1 MTATITAAYLHHV
14 AAFLVVATLM
24 VELVL
29 LKSELTLTSAR
40 SVLRMDM
47 VYGIAATVLL
57 VVGFVRV
64 FYTEKGSAYYFDSG
78 TFLVK
83 LALFIVVALLSI
95 YPTIK
100 FMGWRKALR
109 EGRLPDFDAGTRRK
123 VRMLIHI
130 ELTLIFV
137 IILHGHHDG
146 ARRLVPRLAQKSPAR

>member
-29 LKSELTLTSAR
+29 LKGELTLTSAR

-47 VYGIAATVLL
+47 VYGISATVLL
-57 VVGFVRV
+57 IVGLVRV
-64 FYTEKGSAYYFDSG
+64 FYTEKGEAYYFASG
-78 TFLVK
+78 TFLGK
-83 LALFIVVALLSI
+83 LGLFIIVGLLSI
-95 YPTIK
+95 YPTVK

-109 EGRLPDFDAGTRRK
+109 EQRLPDFDAGTRRT

-130 ELTLIFV
+130 ELTLILV
-137 IILHGHHDG
+137 IILLAIMM
-146 ARRLVPRLAQKSPAR
+146 ARGVGFLG

>member
-1 MTATITAAYLHHV
+1 MTATITAAYLHHL

-29 LKSELTLTSAR
+29 LKGELTPTAAR

-64 FYTEKGSAYYFDSG
+64 FYTEKGSAYYFDSAS
-78 TFLVK
+78 FLVK
-83 LALFIVVALLSI
+83 LALFIVVGALSI
-95 YPTIK
+95 YPTIQ

-109 EGRLPDFDAGTRRK
+109 EGRLPDFAAGTRRK

-137 IILHGHHDG
+137 IILMAIMM
-146 ARRLVPRLAQKSPAR
+146 ARGVWYLG

>member
-1 MTATITAAYLHHV
+1 MTATITAAFLHHV

-24 VELVL
+24 AELVL
-29 LKSELTLTSAR
+29 LRNDLTLSSAR

-57 VVGFVRV
+57 IVGFVRV
-64 FYTEKGSAYYFDSG
+64 FYTEKGEAYYFASG
-78 TFLVK
+78 TFLGK
-83 LALFIVVALLSI
+83 LALFILVALLSI
-95 YPTIK
+95 YPTIR

-109 EGRLPDFDAGTRRK
+109 EQRLPDFDADTRRK

-137 IILHGHHDG
+137 IILLAIMM
-146 ARRLVPRLAQKSPAR
+146 ARGIGFLG

>member
-1 MTATITAAYLHHV
+1 MTATVTAAFLHHV
-14 AAFLVVATLM
+14 AAFLVVAALM

-29 LKSELTLTSAR
+29 LKQEPLTNAGAR

-64 FYTEKGSAYYFDSG
+64 LYTEKGAAYYFASG
-78 TFLVK
+78 SFLVK

-100 FMGWRKALR
+100 FLSWRAALR
-109 EGRLPDFDAGTRRK
+109 EGRVPEFPAAARRT
-123 VRMLIHI
+123 VRMLVHI
-130 ELTLIFV
+130 ELTLLFV
-137 IILHGHHDG
+137 IMLMAVMM
-146 ARRLVPRLAQKSPAR
+146 ARGLWFLG

>member
-1 MTATITAAYLHHV
+1 MTATITAAYLHHL

-24 VELVL
+24 VELVF
-29 LKSELTLTSAR
+29 LKGELTPTAAR

-78 TFLVK
+78 SFLVK
-83 LALFIVVALLSI
+83 LALFIVVGALSI
-95 YPTIK
+95 YPTIQ

-109 EGRLPDFDAGTRRK
+109 EGRLPDFAAGTRRK

-137 IILHGHHDG
+137 IILMAIMM
-146 ARRLVPRLAQKSPAR
+146 ARGVWYLG

>member
-1 MTATITAAYLHHV
+1 MTATITAAYLHHI

-29 LKSELTLTSAR
+29 LKQELTLSSAR
-40 SVLRMDM
+40 SILRMDM

-64 FYTEKGSAYYFDSG
+64 FYTEKGEAYYFASG
-78 TFLVK
+78 SFVGK
-83 LALFIVVALLSI
+83 LALFIIVAVLSA
-95 YPTIK
+95 YPTML
-100 FMGWRKALR
+100 FLGWRKALR
-109 EGRLPDFDAGTRRK
+109 EQRVPELAAGTRRR

-137 IILHGHHDG
+137 IILLAILM
-146 ARRLVPRLAQKSPAR
+146 ARGIGFVG